1 MDISDDDTA
10 QLTSSENKK
19 LDGGAAI
26 LGDKAATDDAA
37 DMKKR
42 QSLSAL
48 EKLEKTREEHKVNF
62 HLTPDGKNMLA
73 PLQLTSTTVGQ
84 LHISRVQEIPLLT
97 IQRCEVQQQKKNT
110 IKLVCKD
117 MRVVHFV
124 FDKKKDWISSF
135 MEMLKNHVYVKSLEN
150 HDCFAVLHKEA
161 IELMREA
168 ERVKKTN
175 KRFTTRSKS
184 KSNIF
189 GGEIDGW
196 ELLDWQHEFYRQ
208 GVLKDQEISANSR
221 WRMFDNSDFQMS
233 PTYPPKFIIPAQL
246 TDAEL
251 LRVTMYRSN
260 ARIPALIW
268 VHPINGTTLSRC
280 SQPRS
285 GLFSSREA
293 SDEKLVNLLRYKGTL
308 PTAGASIDE
317 DNDGRLTVLDCRPLS
332 AATGNKL
339 KGKGY
344 ENVAHYGDNVSLEF
358 CNIPNIHP
366 MRKSHDALHGLVNPK
381 SMEDDDTS
389 FLSRLEQ
396 TEWLKWIGA
405 LIRSAIRIVDLMD
418 QQKTSVMI
426 HCSDGWDRTPQLSSL
441 SQICMDPYYRTMR
454 GMYFIL

>member
-1 MDISDDDTA
+1 
-10 QLTSSENKK
+10 
-19 LDGGAAI
+19 
-26 LGDKAATDDAA
+26 
-37 DMKKR
+37 MKKR
-42 QSLSAL
+42 QKSDGLDSLLNTAVDEVVEDEEVDVADDDTVKLTSGEDKKFASGGSMFGSKATTDNAVNKKKRESLSAQ

-97 IQRCEVQQQKKNT
+97 IQRCEVQPQKKNT

-135 MEMLKNHVYVKSLEN
+135 MEMLKSHVYVKSLEN
-150 HDCFAVLHKEA
+150 NDCFAVLHKDA

-168 ERVKKTN
+168 EKAKKM
-175 KRFTTRSKS
+175 KKS
-184 KSNIF
+184 VYYNRKIEIKYF
-189 GGEIDGW
+189 GDQIDGW
-196 ELLDWQHEFYRQ
+196 KLLDWQHEFYRQ
-208 GVLKDQEISANSR
+208 GIFTDQGTSANSR

-233 PTYPPKFIIPAQL
+233 PTYPPKFIVPAQL

-308 PTAGASIDE
+308 PTAGEPIDE
-317 DNDGRLTVLDCRPLS
+317 KNTGKLTVLDCRPLS

-344 ENVAHYGDNVSLEF
+344 ENVAHYGDNVTLEF

-396 TEWLKWIGA
+396 TEWLKWIGTY
-405 LIRSAIRIVDLMD
+405 S
-418 QQKTSVMI
+418 KCHTY
-426 HCSDGWDRTPQLSSL
+426 C
-441 SQICMDPYYRTMR
+441 
-454 GMYFIL
+454 